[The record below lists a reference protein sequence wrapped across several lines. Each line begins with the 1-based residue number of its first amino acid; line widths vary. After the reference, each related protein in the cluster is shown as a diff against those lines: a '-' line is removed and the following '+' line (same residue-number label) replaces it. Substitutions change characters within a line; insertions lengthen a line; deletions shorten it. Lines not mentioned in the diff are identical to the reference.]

1 MAISK
6 RSTGAPAADN
16 AAESGRSLRLE
27 LFNQH
32 RGLLFSI
39 SYRMLG
45 SVADAEDILQ
55 ETFIRW
61 QQTPD
66 VEIKSPRAFLVT
78 ILTRL
83 CLTHLESAQVRR
95 QEYYGQWLPEPLLTD
110 PSDPVSAALEVPE
123 SLSMAFLVLLERLTP
138 LERGVFLLREVFDYD
153 YAEVAR
159 ILDQTE
165 ANCRQVLRRARLHVA
180 ENLPRYD
187 TSLEQRERLMKEF
200 IQASFGGDL
209 QRLVAMLSNDVIL
222 HSDGGGKGPALPKQI
237 LGAQKVA
244 RALVGAT
251 QKFVPKTVVIRL
263 KQINGELGVV
273 SYHEGR
279 PFSVFTLD
287 IFGGRIRNV
296 YIVTNPEKLAHL
308 PRLS

>member
-1 MAISK
+1 MAVSK
-6 RSTGAPAADN
+6 RSTDSPPADN
-16 AAESGRSLRLE
+16 AAESGGSLRLE

-32 RGLLFSI
+32 RDLLFSI

-66 VEIKSPRAFLVT
+66 VDIKSPRAYLVT

-83 CLTHLESAQVRR
+83 CLTYLESAQVRR

-110 PSDPVSAALEVPE
+110 LADPISKALEVPE

-138 LERGVFLLREVFDYD
+138 MERGVFLLREVFDYD
-153 YAEVAR
+153 YAEVGK
-159 ILDQTE
+159 ILGQTE

-180 ENLPRYD
+180 ENRPRFD

-200 IQASFGGDL
+200 LQATSGGDL
-209 QRLVAMLSNDVIL
+209 QQLVAMLSKDAIL

-244 RALVGAT
+244 RAIIGGAR
-251 QKFVPKTVVIRL
+251 KFVPKTLIHRMR
-263 KQINGELGVV
+263 QINGELGIV
-273 SYHEGR
+273 SYLDGR
-279 PFSVFTLD
+279 PHSVFTVD
-287 IFGGRIRNV
+287 IVGGHIRNI
-296 YIVTNPEKLAHL
+296 YIVSNPEKLAHL
-308 PRLS
+308 PRMS